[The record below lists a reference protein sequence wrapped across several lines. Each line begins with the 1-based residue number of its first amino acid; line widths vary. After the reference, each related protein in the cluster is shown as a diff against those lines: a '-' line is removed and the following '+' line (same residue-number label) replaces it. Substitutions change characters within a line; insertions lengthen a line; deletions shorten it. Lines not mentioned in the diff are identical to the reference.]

1 MSQLNISNKFPVI
14 GILFVGVI
22 AASTGAIFIRL
33 AQADGVASFVIAAV
47 RLLLASVILIPI
59 SFVKYRSQIYKF
71 HKIDWFFFLLSGFF
85 LACHF
90 AFWIS
95 SLEYTSIAS
104 SVILVS
110 TTPIWVII
118 IGSIFLNESSNKV
131 IVLGMLIAIVGSII
145 IGLDDIC
152 SIQINR
158 VTCAANAA
166 VDNNSF
172 IGDFLALLGAFSAAG
187 YLLIGRRFRSR
198 IPLIPYIS
206 IVYFLSALILIT
218 ISVIS
223 RKPFVGFP
231 PITYLWL
238 ILLALIPQLVGHSI
252 INWSLKFLPPSVVSV
267 SLLGESI
274 GSSLFAYLLFSE
286 NVSFIKFSGFLLL
299 LLGIWFS
306 TRDKPAKGISV

>member
-1 MSQLNISNKFPVI
+1 M
-14 GILFVGVI
+14 GVI

-47 RLLLASVILIPI
+47 RLLLASVILVPI
-59 SFVKYRSQIYKF
+59 SFHKYRSQICKF
-71 HKIDWFFFLLSGFF
+71 QKIDWFFFFLSGFF

-110 TTPIWVII
+110 TTPIWVVIV
-118 IGSIFLNESSNKV
+118 GAIFFHESSNK
-131 IVLGMLIAIVGSII
+131 IVVWGMLIAILGSII

-158 VTCAANAA
+158 VTCASDAL
-166 VDNNSF
+166 VDNTSLL
-172 IGDFLALLGAFSAAG
+172 GDFLALLGAFSAAG
-187 YLLIGRRFRSR
+187 YLLIGRKFRSR

-218 ISVIS
+218 FSVIA
-223 RKPFVGFP
+223 RKPFLGFP
-231 PITYLWL
+231 PISYLWL
-238 ILLALIPQLVGHSI
+238 LLLALIPQLLGHSI

-267 SLLGESI
+267 SLLGEPI
-274 GSSLFAYLLFSE
+274 GSSIFAYLLFLE
-286 NVSFIKFSGFLLL
+286 YVSLIKFLGFFCL
-299 LLGIWFS
+299 LLGIWIS
-306 TRDKPAKGISV
+306 TRNKPIKDISA